1 VNRLLFPLEFSKLFR
16 LASLRFSALLLLLL
30 ALLWAYAPGIF
41 DVYGVFLVSGWQVPS
56 LSLLSGMEF
65 LFPLVVATVSAELLG
80 LEISQGT
87 LRSTLLRPV
96 TRWRWLAA
104 KLGAAALLP
113 FVLLLFVLLVSLLAG
128 IPYGYGDFQGG
139 TGLGA
144 FGLAGAG
151 QTLAGEALRE
161 VLQAYAVAAFSL
173 VPVSMLAVLLTAVFM
188 NAAGGALATLG
199 VIIVSGLLNVFT
211 ALTPYLPSTQLDAYM
226 LSGADLVRPLL
237 LSAVWAGLFAA
248 AALRVFTRKD
258 F

>member
-1 VNRLLFPLEFSKLFR
+1 MTRLLLPLELGKLFR
-16 LASLRFSALLLLLL
+16 LASLRFSTLLLLLL

-80 LEISQGT
+80 LEITQGT
-87 LRSTLLRPV
+87 LRATLLRPV
-96 TRWRWLAA
+96 PRMRWLLA

-113 FVLLLFVLLVSLLAG
+113 FILLLFVLLVSLLAG

-144 FGLAGAG
+144 FGLTGAG
-151 QTLAGEALRE
+151 VTASGAALKE
-161 VLQAYAVAAFSL
+161 VLQAYVTAAFSL
-173 VPVSMLAVLLTAVFM
+173 VPISMLSLLLTAVFM

-199 VIIVSGLLNVFT
+199 VLIVSGLLNVFT
-211 ALTPYLPSTQLDAYM
+211 VLTPYLPATLLNTYM
-226 LSGADLVRPLL
+226 LSAGQLPGPLL
-237 LSAVWAGLFAA
+237 LTAAWALLFGG
-248 AALRVFTRKD
+248 AALSVFSRKD